1 MNFYKIVGTI
11 AVVILIIALAII
23 GTTLADSNKNLKYPP
38 TISDCPDSYVK
49 DLETNLCIAINDVA
63 DEDKCG
69 SEDFTTSD
77 YSYPG
82 IGRSSGM
89 CAKKLWAKECM
100 VDWDGITNNTDIC
113 YSTNK

>member
-69 SEDFTTSD
+69 SE
-77 YSYPG
+77 
-82 IGRSSGM
+82 
-89 CAKKLWAKECM
+89 
-100 VDWDGITNNTDIC
+100 
-113 YSTNK
+113 